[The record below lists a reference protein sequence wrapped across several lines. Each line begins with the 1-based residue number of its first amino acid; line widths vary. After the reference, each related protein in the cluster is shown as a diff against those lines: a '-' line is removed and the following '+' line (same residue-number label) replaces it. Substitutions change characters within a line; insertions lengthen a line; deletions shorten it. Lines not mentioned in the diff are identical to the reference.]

1 MVPAE
6 PVSDA
11 AALWVVEVAW
21 SPGPGEVRRG
31 RVRLRPGAT
40 VADALA
46 ACADQGW
53 PEGWQGVA
61 VGVWGKCRP
70 ADHPLQDGDRVEC
83 YRALRVDPKEARRQ
97 RYRAQG
103 ERGRAPRRPVSGN
116 PGP

>member
-1 MVPAE
+1 MAPVDAGAGAPAF
-6 PVSDA
+6 
-11 AALWVVEVAW
+11 WHVEVVW
-21 SPGPGEVRRG
+21 SPGPGEVRRA
-31 RVRLRPGAT
+31 RVRLAPGAT

-46 ACADQGW
+46 ACVDQGW
-53 PEGWQGVA
+53 PAGWQGEA

-70 ADHPLQDGDRVEC
+70 GEHPLEDGDRVEC

-103 ERGRAPRRPVSGN
+103 ERGRTPRRRVSGN